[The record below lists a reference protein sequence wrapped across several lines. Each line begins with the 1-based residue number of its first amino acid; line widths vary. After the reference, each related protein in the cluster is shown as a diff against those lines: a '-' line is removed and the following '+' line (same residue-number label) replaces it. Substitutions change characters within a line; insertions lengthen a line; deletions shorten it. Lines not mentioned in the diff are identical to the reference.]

1 MAKDLS
7 ISMLMDFYGQLLTQ
21 KRYDTLDLYYNQ
33 DMSLS
38 EIAEEVGISRQG
50 VRDNIKHGEQ
60 QLNEFEEKLGL
71 AGRFSD
77 VLKDIRSIED
87 IISNMTDTEEV
98 RTIKNLI
105 EHISNNI

>member
-50 VRDNIKHGEQ
+50 VRDNIKHGER

-98 RTIKNLI
+98 RTIKSLI

>member
-21 KRYDTLDLYYNQ
+21 KRYDTLDMYYNQ

-38 EIAEEVGISRQG
+38 EIAEEIGISRQG
-50 VRDNIKHGEQ
+50 VRDNIKHGEL
-60 QLNEFEEKLGL
+60 QLAELEEKLGL

-77 VLKDIRSIED
+77 ILKDIRNIKS
-87 IISNMTDTEEV
+87 IISEMPYSKEAE
-98 RTIKNLI
+98 RIKSLI
-105 EHISNNI
+105 DHISKNI